1 MNKDL
6 QINRVGLK
14 NVQERIRL
22 NYGPGYGL
30 TVTGGPAAARW
41 SPSACPAPDRERRSS
56 MLHIMVVD
64 DEAPIRDW
72 LVYLHPEV

>member
-1 MNKDL
+1 MGISKDKIDQVMNKDL

-30 TVTGGPAAARW
+30 TVTGGTAGGT
-41 SPSACPAPDRERRSS
+41 
-56 MLHIMVVD
+56 VVTFRL
-64 DEAPIRDW
+64 PRTR
-72 LVYLHPEV
+72 